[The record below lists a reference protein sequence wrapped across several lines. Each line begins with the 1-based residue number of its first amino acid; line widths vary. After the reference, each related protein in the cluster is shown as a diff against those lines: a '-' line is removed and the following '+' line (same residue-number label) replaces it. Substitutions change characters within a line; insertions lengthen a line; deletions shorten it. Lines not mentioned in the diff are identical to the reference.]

1 MGGKMKIV
9 AGTLMLLF
17 LFLSLAGYAIPPF
30 RNGIRPPTPEEME
43 YLEEKVIKIEV
54 IEPNKLA
61 LERYRL
67 LPGKRVNLASAVKN
81 YEWLPVVGSQGHQGS
96 CAAWSV
102 CYYYKTYQE
111 SKEHAWGHP
120 DPNSHPEQV
129 SSPAFGYNLVNGG
142 YDGGSWPLFIMQL
155 MVDLGCATWEDI
167 PYDDSDYVSWPDEGG
182 WRRAIPYRAD
192 TVAEID
198 LSSDTG
204 INLLKQHLANG
215 DLATMAI
222 PIYENFYHDY
232 PDDAEGINN
241 GVLFHNVGSYL
252 GGHALTV
259 IGYDDDRSY
268 WDGTETKYGAFEVVN
283 SWGSNWGWEDADL
296 GTKGFCW
303 FSYEYMKDESYQEA
317 WIMTDKQSYTPT
329 AYGIFGL
336 NHQKRGELKVT
347 FRGGEDPLN
356 PEWDFNC
363 LPNLGGSWYQDDEG
377 IWHEAEHPVNQNIVV
392 DLTSYTSHPDE
403 EVWLK
408 VDDLPAGNHTGSDT
422 TGQITYLSAEY
433 PKVVSRDVPKDTFN
447 GGSIY
452 VQLGSPENLEEVFVY
467 PNPCYPERGQ
477 LVNFVNL
484 PLGEG
489 VKINIYTVS
498 GELIRTLSQKSTW
511 NCRNQNGEEVVRGI
525 YIYLI
530 TDETG
535 NKRLGKIAIVR

>member
-1 MGGKMKIV
+1 MRGKMKIV
-9 AGTLMLLF
+9 AGTLMLSF
-17 LFLSLAGYAIPPF
+17 LFSSLAGYAIPPF

-43 YLEEKVIKIEV
+43 YLQGKVIKIEA
-54 IEPNKLA
+54 IEPNELA
-61 LERYRL
+61 RERYRL

-81 YEWLPVVGSQGHQGS
+81 YQWLPVVGDQGNQGS

-111 SKEHAWGHP
+111 SKEHGWGHP
-120 DPNSHPEQV
+120 NPGTHPEQV

-167 PYDDSDYVSWPDEGG
+167 PYDDSDYVSWPEEEG

-198 LSSDTG
+198 LSTDIG
-204 INLLKQHLANG
+204 INLLKEHLANG

-222 PIYENFYHDY
+222 PIYSNFYDDY
-232 PDDAEGINN
+232 PEDAEGINN

-296 GTKGFCW
+296 GTKGVCW
-303 FSYEYMKDESYQEA
+303 FSYEYMRDESYPEA
-317 WIMTDKQSYTPT
+317 WIRTDKQGYTPT

-336 NHQKRGELKVT
+336 NHQKRGELDVT

-363 LPNLGGSWYQDDEG
+363 LPNLGGSWYQDNEG

-403 EVWLK
+403 ETWLK
-408 VDDLPAGNHTGSDT
+408 VDDLPAGSHTGSDT
-422 TGQITYLSAEY
+422 TGQVTYLSAEY
-433 PKVVSRDVPKDTFN
+433 PKVVSQDVPKDTFN

-452 VQLGSPENLEEVFVY
+452 VQLGSPENLKEVFVY
-467 PNPCYPERGQ
+467 PNPCYLEKGQ

-484 PLGEG
+484 PLDKG
-489 VKINIYTVS
+489 VKIQIYTVS
-498 GELIRTLSQKSTW
+498 GELIKTLSQKSTW
-511 NCRNQNGEEVVRGI
+511 DCRNQNGEEVVRGI